1 MNIYYNIEK
10 GLLISKLTK
19 GITMDKCEITLIV

>member
-1 MNIYYNIEK
+1 MNIYFNIENM
-10 GLLISKLTK
+10 LQISKLTK